1 MPALALPA
9 LKQGDTWVLNFVA
22 RQTAGGAP
30 LDLTGCSA
38 ALQLRHPLTA
48 ALVAEPDSLVIAPL
62 TGTVTVSFLPATTAM
77 VPVGTYFTD
86 LELIFATGEVR
97 SSQSMT
103 VPVIADY
110 TRTGP

>member
-1 MPALALPA
+1 MPALSLPA

-22 RQTAGGAP
+22 RQTVGGAP
-30 LDLTGCSA
+30 LDLTGSGA

-62 TGTVTVSFLPATTAM
+62 TGTVTATFLPATTAA
-77 VPVGTYFTD
+77 VPVGTYCTD
-86 LELIFATGEVR
+86 LELTFADGEVR
-97 SSQSMT
+97 SSHTLT

-110 TRTGP
+110 TRPGP